1 MMEFWRFK
9 SVSQEYGM
17 PMVGQYDIAIVILS
31 IVIACLACYAALTIA
46 YRIISWQTNIIRWIW
61 LVTGAST
68 MGLGIW
74 AMHFTGMLAYSMDS
88 PVHYSVPITVLSA
101 LPAILGSG
109 IVLFLLSKETT
120 DLYRTQISAFLL
132 ATCIA
137 TMHYVGM
144 EAMQM
149 DALLYYDF
157 GLFILSFVVA
167 HLLAS
172 IAMTIKFINSKRF
185 LLLAKYNTSISAI
198 VMGLAIS
205 GMHYTAM
212 ASAQFYV
219 SSSSPI
225 STETYIPTFI
235 LAASIAS
242 IVIVLLSVTII
253 TTNIYQY
260 FENISDRL
268 EESQNELNTFINS
281 APIMMWMMDENGQPK
296 LFNETWLNFTGKSL
310 SDELAHSWDGNE
322 VHPDD
327 QKACFAVYKNH
338 IKNRTAFDHEF
349 RLRRFDGVYR
359 WVREVGVPF
368 LGARKKYLGFIGNCL
383 DITERKQTEEQL
395 QSIQSYLANII
406 DSMPSI
412 LIGVNADSKV
422 TQWNSQAQKLTGI
435 SPEEAHGQNLEK
447 VFPRIFYE
455 MPKVH
460 KAIISRNQQSE
471 TKRSYLENG
480 DIKYENITI
489 YPLVTNGVE
498 GAVIRIDD
506 VTEKVHLE
514 EMMIQSEKMLSVG
527 GLAAGMA
534 HEINNPLAGM
544 MQTANVMKNR
554 LTANEIPANLKAA
567 EAVGT
572 NMEAI
577 HDFMTDR
584 GVFRMLDSITDS
596 GKRVAKIVD
605 NILSFARKSDAET
618 LPHDMGELLDYS
630 LELAATDYD
639 LKKQYDFKAIKIIR
653 EYAEDLPTVLCEG
666 TKIQQVFMNIVRNGA
681 EAMQEAK
688 TERPQFILRTQH
700 DSDPKRIVIEIEDN
714 GPGINE
720 STRRRIFEPFF
731 TTKPV
736 GVGTGLGLSVSYFII
751 AENHRGEMSV
761 VSELGKGTRF
771 IIRLPI

>member
-1 MMEFWRFK
+1 MEFWRFK

-31 IVIACLACYAALTIA
+31 IAIACLACYAALSIA
-46 YRIISWQTNIIRWIW
+46 YRIISWQTNVIRWSW
-61 LVTGAST
+61 LLTGATT

-88 PVHYSVPITVLSA
+88 PVHYSVPITILSA

-109 IVLFLLSKETT
+109 IALYLLSSETISI
-120 DLYRTQISAFLL
+120 YRNQVSAFLL

-137 TMHYVGM
+137 IMHYVGM

-157 GLFILSFVVA
+157 GLFVLSYVVA

-172 IAMTIKFINSKRF
+172 IALSIKFIKPERF
-185 LLLAKYNTSISAI
+185 LLLAKFSTAISAL

-205 GMHYTAM
+205 GMHYIAM
-212 ASAQFYV
+212 ASTHFYASDASQF
-219 SSSSPI
+219 
-225 STETYIPTFI
+225 STETYIPTI
-235 LAASIAS
+235 VLVASISS
-242 IVIVLLSVTII
+242 IVIVIISVSLI
-253 TTNIYQY
+253 TVNIYKY
-260 FENISDRL
+260 FENISDQL
-268 EESQNELNTFINS
+268 EESQNELKTFINS
-281 APIMMWMMDENGQPK
+281 APIMMWMMDEDGRPK

-310 SDELAHSWDGNE
+310 SDELAHSWGGDE

-327 QKACFAVYKNH
+327 QKACFSVYKKH

-349 RLRRFDGVYR
+349 RLKRFDGVYR

-395 QSIQSYLANII
+395 QHIQSYLINII

-412 LIGVNADSKV
+412 LIGVNANSKV
-422 TQWNSQAQKLTGI
+422 TQWNSQAQKATGV
-435 SPEEAHGQNLEK
+435 SPEEAQGQNLEK
-447 VFPRIFYE
+447 VFPRIFHE

-460 KAIISRNQQSE
+460 KAIISRQQQSDA
-471 TKRSYLENG
+471 KRSYIENG
-480 DIKYENITI
+480 DIKYEDITI
-489 YPLVTNGVE
+489 YPLVTNGIE

-544 MQTANVMKNR
+544 MQTANVMRNR
-554 LTANEIPANLKAA
+554 LTANEIPANVKTA

-572 NMEAI
+572 NMDVI
-577 HDFMTDR
+577 HHFMNDR
-584 GVFRMLDSITDS
+584 GVFRMLDAITDS

-618 LPHDMGELLDYS
+618 FPQDIRKLLDDS
-630 LELAATDYD
+630 LELSATDYD
-639 LKKQYDFKAIKIIR
+639 LKKQYDFKSIKIIR
-653 EYAEDLPTVLCEG
+653 EYSDDLPEVLCES
-666 TKIQQVFMNIVRNGA
+666 TKIQQVFMNLFRNGA
-681 EAMQEAK
+681 EAMQEAG
-688 TERPQFILRTQH
+688 TEHPQFILRTLH
-700 DSDPKRIVIEIEDN
+700 GPDPKRVTIEIEDN
-714 GPGINE
+714 GPGIEE

-736 GVGTGLGLSVSYFII
+736 GVGTGLGLSVSYFIVS
-751 AENHRGEMSV
+751 ENHRGEMSV
-761 VSELGKGTRF
+761 ESELGKGTRF

>member
-1 MMEFWRFK
+1 MEFWRFK

-17 PMVGQYDIAIVILS
+17 PMVGQYDINIVILS
-31 IVIACLACYAALTIA
+31 IAIACIACYAALTISH
-46 YRIISWQTNIIRWIW
+46 RIISYQSNGIRWCW
-61 LVTGAST
+61 LITGAVA

-74 AMHFTGMLAYSMDS
+74 AMHFTGMLAYSMGS

-109 IVLFLLSKETT
+109 IALYLLKADTIT
-120 DLYRTQISAFLL
+120 LYQNQVTAFLL

-137 TMHYVGM
+137 TMHYTGM

-149 DALLYYDF
+149 NAVLYYDF
-157 GLFILSFVVA
+157 SLFILSYVVA
-167 HLLAS
+167 HILAS
-172 IAMTIKFINSKRF
+172 IALSIKFIKTQRF
-185 LLLAKYNTSISAI
+185 LLLTKFNTSLCAL
-198 VMGLAIS
+198 VMGAAIS

-212 ASAQFYV
+212 ASAQFYISD
-219 SSSSPI
+219 SSQIINP
-225 STETYIPTFI
+225 ELYIPTSI
-235 LAASIAS
+235 LVASIAS
-242 IVIVLLSVTII
+242 IVIVLISVTLI
-253 TTNIYQY
+253 TANVYKY

-296 LFNETWLNFTGKSL
+296 LFNETWLSFTGKSL

-327 QKACFAVYKNH
+327 KKACFSVYSKH
-338 IKNRTAFDHEF
+338 LKNRTAFDHEF

-368 LGARKKYLGFIGNCL
+368 LGARKRYMGFIGNCL
-383 DITERKQTEEQL
+383 DITERKQVEEQL
-395 QSIQSYLANII
+395 QHLQSYLANII

-422 TQWNSQAQKLTGI
+422 TQWNSQAQKVTGI
-435 SPEEAHGQNLEK
+435 SSEEAQGQNLEK

-455 MPKVH
+455 MPKVQ
-460 KAIISRNQQSE
+460 KAIITRQQQSD
-471 TKRSYLENG
+471 TKRSYHENG
-480 DIKYENITI
+480 DIKYEDITI
-489 YPLVTNGVE
+489 YPLITNGVE

-544 MQTANVMKNR
+544 MQTANVMRNR
-554 LTANEIPANLKAA
+554 LTANEIPANIKVA
-567 EAVGT
+567 ESVGT
-572 NMEAI
+572 NMDVI
-577 HDFMTDR
+577 HAFMDER
-584 GVFRMLDSITDS
+584 GIFRMLEAITDS
-596 GKRVAKIVD
+596 GKRVSKIVD

-618 LPHDMGELLDYS
+618 LPHNIGELLDDS
-630 LELAATDYD
+630 LELSATDYD
-639 LKKQYDFKAIKIIR
+639 LKRQYDFKAIKIIR
-653 EYAEDLPTVLCEG
+653 EYSKDLPTVVCESS
-666 TKIQQVFMNIVRNGA
+666 KIQQVFMNIFRNGA
-681 EAMQEAK
+681 EAMQEANTK
-688 TERPQFILRTQH
+688 RPHFVLRTQH
-700 DSDPKRIVIEIEDN
+700 DPEQNRVIIEIEDN
-714 GPGINE
+714 GPGIKE
-720 STRRRIFEPFF
+720 ATRRRIFEPFF

-736 GVGTGLGLSVSYFII
+736 GVGTGLGLSVSYFIVS
-751 AENHRGEMSV
+751 ENHGGEMSV
-761 VSELGKGTRF
+761 ESELGKGTRF

>member
-1 MMEFWRFK
+1 MEFWRFK

-17 PMVGQYDIAIVILS
+17 AMVGQYDIAIVILS
-31 IVIACLACYAALTIA
+31 IVIACLSCYAALTIA
-46 YRIISWQTNIIRWIW
+46 YRIISWQTNIIRWPW
-61 LVTGAST
+61 LITGATT

-88 PVHYSVPITVLSA
+88 PVQYSVPITILSA

-109 IVLFLLSKETT
+109 IALFILSNETS
-120 DLYRTQISAFLL
+120 DSYRTQISAFSL

-144 EAMQM
+144 EAMKM
-149 DALLYYDF
+149 DAILYYDF
-157 GLFILSFVVA
+157 GLFILSYVVA

-172 IAMTIKFINSKRF
+172 IALTIKFINPKRF
-185 LLLAKYNTSISAI
+185 LLLSKYSTLISSV

-212 ASAQFYV
+212 ASARFYV
-219 SSSSPI
+219 STSSPI
-225 STETYIPTFI
+225 STETYIPTSI
-235 LAASIAS
+235 LVASIAS
-242 IVIVLLSVTII
+242 IVIILISVTLI
-253 TTNIYQY
+253 TANVYRY
-260 FENISDRL
+260 FENISERL

-281 APIMMWMMDENGQPK
+281 APIMMWMMDENGHPK

-327 QKACFAVYKNH
+327 QKTCFAVYKKH

-368 LGARKKYLGFIGNCL
+368 LGARQKYMGFIGNCL
-383 DITERKQTEEQL
+383 DITERRQTEEQL
-395 QSIQSYLANII
+395 QNVKSYLANII

-412 LIGVNADSKV
+412 LIGVNTDSKV
-422 TQWNSQAQKLTGI
+422 TQWNSQAQKVTGI
-435 SPEEAHGQNLEK
+435 SPEEAQGQHLEK
-447 VFPRIFYE
+447 VFPRIFHE

-460 KAIISRNQQSE
+460 KAIITRHQQSD

-480 DIKYENITI
+480 EIKYEDITI

-506 VTEKVHLE
+506 ITEKVHLE

-544 MQTANVMKNR
+544 MQTANVMRNR

-567 EAVGT
+567 EAIGT
-572 NMEAI
+572 DMEVI
-577 HDFMTDR
+577 HGFMNDR
-584 GVFRMLDSITDS
+584 GVFRMLDAIIDS

-618 LPHDMGELLDYS
+618 MPHDISLLLDDS
-630 LELAATDYD
+630 LELASTDYD

-653 EYAEDLPTVLCEG
+653 EYSAELPDVLCES
-666 TKIQQVFMNIVRNGA
+666 TKIQQVFMNIFKNGA
-681 EAMQEAK
+681 EAMQEGN
-688 TERPQFILRTQH
+688 TEHPQFTLRTQL
-700 DSDPKRIVIEIEDN
+700 DPDPKRIVIEIEDN

-720 STRRRIFEPFF
+720 TTRRRIFEPFF

-736 GVGTGLGLSVSYFII
+736 GVGTGLGLSVSYFIVS
-751 AENHRGEMSV
+751 ENHRGEMSV
-761 VSELGKGTRF
+761 ESELGKGTRF

>member
-1 MMEFWRFK
+1 MEFWRFK

-17 PMVGQYDIAIVILS
+17 PMVGQYDIAIVMLS
-31 IVIACLACYAALTIA
+31 VVIACLACYAALSIA
-46 YRIISWQTNIIRWIW
+46 YRIISRQTNVISWSW
-61 LVTGAST
+61 LLTGAST

-74 AMHFTGMLAYSMDS
+74 AMHFTGMLAFSMDS
-88 PVHYSVPITVLSA
+88 QVHYSVPITILSA
-101 LPAILGSG
+101 LPAIIGSG
-109 IVLFLLSKETT
+109 VALYLLSNETFNI
-120 DLYRTQISAFLL
+120 YRNQISAFFL

-137 TMHYVGM
+137 IMHYVGM

-157 GLFILSFVVA
+157 ALFILSYVVA

-172 IAMTIKFINSKRF
+172 IALSIKFIKPERF
-185 LLLAKYNTSISAI
+185 LLLAKYSTPISALI
-198 VMGLAIS
+198 MGFAIS

-212 ASAQFYV
+212 ASAQFYASDTSQI
-219 SSSSPI
+219 SSD
-225 STETYIPTFI
+225 TYIPTYI
-235 LAASIAS
+235 LVASIAS
-242 IVIVLLSVTII
+242 VVIILISVTII
-253 TTNIYQY
+253 TVNIYKY
-260 FENISDRL
+260 FENISDQL

-281 APIMMWMMDENGQPK
+281 APIMMWMMDEDGRPK

-310 SDELAHSWDGNE
+310 SDELAHSWEGDE

-327 QKACFAVYKNH
+327 QKACFSVYKKH

-349 RLRRFDGVYR
+349 RLRRFDGAYR

-383 DITERKQTEEQL
+383 DITERKQTEDQL
-395 QSIQSYLANII
+395 QHIQSYLVNII

-412 LIGVNADSKV
+412 LIGVNTNSKV
-422 TQWNSQAQKLTGI
+422 TQWNSQAQNATGV
-435 SPEEAHGQNLEK
+435 SPEQALGQNLEK
-447 VFPRIFYE
+447 VFPRIFHE

-460 KAIISRNQQSE
+460 KAIISRQQQSDA
-471 TKRSYLENG
+471 KRSYIENG
-480 DIKYENITI
+480 EIKYEDITI

-554 LTANEIPANLKAA
+554 LTANEIPANSKTA

-572 NMEAI
+572 NMDVI
-577 HDFMTDR
+577 HHFMIDR
-584 GVFRMLDSITDS
+584 GVFRMLDAILDS
-596 GKRVAKIVD
+596 GQRVAKIVD

-618 LPHDMGELLDYS
+618 LPQDIRKLLDDS
-630 LELAATDYD
+630 LELSATDYD

-653 EYAEDLPTVLCEG
+653 EYSDDLPNVLCEG
-666 TKIQQVFMNIVRNGA
+666 TKIQQVFMNIFRNGA
-681 EAMQEAK
+681 EAMQAAG
-688 TERPQFILRTQH
+688 TERPQFILRTQPGP
-700 DSDPKRIVIEIEDN
+700 DPKRVTIEIEDN
-714 GPGINE
+714 GPGIEE

-736 GVGTGLGLSVSYFII
+736 GVGTGLGLSVSYFIVS
-751 AENHRGEMSV
+751 ENHRGEMSV
-761 VSELGKGTRF
+761 ESELGKGTRF

>member
-1 MMEFWRFK
+1 MEFWRFK
-9 SVSQEYGM
+9 SVSLEYGM

-31 IVIACLACYAALTIA
+31 IAIACLACYAALTIA
-46 YRIISWQTNIIRWIW
+46 YRIVAWQTNVIRWTW
-61 LVTGAST
+61 LITGATT

-74 AMHFTGMLAYSMDS
+74 AMHFTGMLAYSMNS

-109 IVLFLLSKETT
+109 IALFLLSHETINF
-120 DLYRTQISAFLL
+120 YRMQVSAFFL

-149 DALLYYDF
+149 DAVLYYDLS
-157 GLFILSFVVA
+157 LFILSYVVA

-172 IAMTIKFINSKRF
+172 VALTMKFVNPKRF
-185 LLLAKYNTSISAI
+185 LLLSKYSTFISAI

-212 ASAQFYV
+212 ASAHFYV
-219 SSSSPI
+219 SPNSPI
-225 STETYIPTFI
+225 STETYIPTYI
-235 LAASIAS
+235 LVSSIAS
-242 IVIVLLSVTII
+242 IVIILISVTLI
-253 TTNIYQY
+253 TTNIYKY
-260 FENISDRL
+260 FEDIADRL

-310 SDELAHSWDGNE
+310 ADELAHSWDGNE

-327 QKACFAVYKNH
+327 QKACFAVYKKH

-349 RLRRFDGVYR
+349 RLQRFDGVYR

-368 LGARKKYLGFIGNCL
+368 LGARKKYMGFIGNCL
-383 DITERKQTEEQL
+383 DITERKQTDEQL
-395 QSIQSYLANII
+395 QNIQSYLANII

-412 LIGVNADSKV
+412 LIGVNTDSKV
-422 TQWNSQAQKLTGI
+422 TQWNSQAQKVTGI
-435 SPEEAHGQNLEK
+435 SADEAHGQSLEK

-460 KAIISRNQQSE
+460 KAIITRHQQSDA
-471 TKRSYLENG
+471 KRSYLEDG
-480 DIKYENITI
+480 EIKYEDITI
-489 YPLVTNGVE
+489 YPLITNGVE

-554 LTANEIPANLKAA
+554 LTANEIPANSKAA
-567 EAVGT
+567 EDAGT
-572 NMEAI
+572 DMEVI

-584 GVFRMLDSITDS
+584 GVFRMLDAITDS

-618 LPHDMGELLDYS
+618 LPHELSQLLDDS
-630 LELAATDYD
+630 LELASTDYD
-639 LKKQYDFKAIKIIR
+639 LKKQYDFKSINVVR
-653 EYAEDLPTVLCEG
+653 EYAEDLPPVLCEG
-666 TKIQQVFMNIVRNGA
+666 TKIQQVFMNIFRNGA
-681 EAMQEAK
+681 EAMQEAE
-688 TERPQFILRTQH
+688 TENPQFTLRTQL
-700 DSDPKRIVIEIEDN
+700 DADPKRVIIEIEDN
-714 GPGINE
+714 GPGIKE
-720 STRRRIFEPFF
+720 ATRRRIFEPFF

-736 GVGTGLGLSVSYFII
+736 GVGTGLGLSVSYFIVS
-751 AENHRGEMSV
+751 ENHRGEMSV
-761 VSELGKGTRF
+761 ESEIGKGTRF